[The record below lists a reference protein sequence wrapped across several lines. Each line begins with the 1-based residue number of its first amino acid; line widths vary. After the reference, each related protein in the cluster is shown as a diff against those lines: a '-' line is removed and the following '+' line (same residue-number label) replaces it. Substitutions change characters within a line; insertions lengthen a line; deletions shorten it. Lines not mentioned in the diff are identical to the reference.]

1 MKKVLYITANPKQE
15 EKSFSLSAG
24 REFLNQYRKINP
36 LDEIVEID
44 LYDMDITFIDA
55 DVFSGWEKLQS
66 GEAFEMLSDIEKN
79 LVGKIGQY
87 TNQFIDADK
96 YIFVSPLWNLS
107 IPPKMKAYIDK
118 VVIANKTFKYTER
131 GPVGLLKD
139 KKAIHI
145 QASGGIYSE
154 GAAKDFEFGHNY
166 IKTILG
172 FMGVESVESI
182 LIEGTAM
189 SEHNTETIQ
198 LKSKEGVEGKVSSF

>member
-24 REFLNQYRKINP
+24 RKFLTEYKAINP
-36 LDEIVEID
+36 KDEIIEID
-44 LYDMDITFIDA
+44 LYDTDLTFIDA
-55 DVFSGWEKLQS
+55 DVFAGWEKLQR
-66 GEAFEMLSDIEKN
+66 GESFETLSDVEKN
-79 LVGKIGQY
+79 RVGQIEQY
-87 TNQFIDADK
+87 TAQFMDADK

-118 VVIANKTFKYTER
+118 VVIANKTFKYTEK
-131 GPVGLLKD
+131 GPIGLLKD
-139 KKAIHI
+139 KKAVHI
-145 QASGGIYSE
+145 QASGGFYSGTE
-154 GAAKDFEFGHNY
+154 ATGFEFGHNY

-189 SEHNTETIQ
+189 TEQSVSNIA
-198 LKSKEGVEGKVSSF
+198 LKAKESIDGRVSGF